1 MPTGAGKTRTA
12 MHIVCEHLRRHGPT
26 LVSWLAGS
34 PELLEQAAEEF
45 ERAWASLG
53 DRSVSLFRSWGNQ
66 NPNPTDA
73 RDGLLVGGFQKPFAL
88 NGRDPTPILAPGA
101 RTTLP
106 GVAEAHQAIAPT
118 YSAIS
123 ASLATKHP
131 QDRLLARSAPPG
143 R

>member
-53 DRSVSLFRSWGNQ
+53 DRSVSLFRGWGHQ
-66 NPNPTDA
+66 NPNLTEA
-73 RDGLLVGGFQKPFAL
+73 RDGLLVGGFQKLFAL
-88 NGRDPTPILAPGA
+88 TGLEPNSLLALGA

-106 GVAEAHQAIAPT
+106 VFEDPQHASTPT
-118 YSAIS
+118 
-123 ASLATKHP
+123 HP
-131 QDRLLARSAPPG
+131 S
-143 R
+143 